1 MFKNF
6 LLICLIYITSL
17 SLSLAETVSKIEISG
32 NKRLT
37 KKAIILFSKVQLN
50 EDYNSTVLN
59 STLKEL
65 YQTDFFKS
73 VNINLKNNIL
83 FIEVVENPIIE
94 DLRIEGIKNKKFTE
108 KLMSFM
114 VLKNRKSFQERLFEN
129 DLNFIKNII
138 KKNGYYF
145 SKIETTLTTNNEQ
158 NSVRLIYNINLG
170 KKAKIK
176 DISFVGDKKIKNKKL
191 KNIIVSE
198 EARFWKIISNKK
210 YLDEERINLDKRLL
224 LNYYKNEGYYLAK
237 IENSFVES
245 LDDDSFK
252 LIFNINAGKKYVFNT
267 LKLELPSDFNEQH
280 FTSIN
285 KVLSE
290 QVGELYSLKVIEKIL
305 KEVDKI
311 ALSKQYEFINA
322 SLLEDINENDKLDF
336 TIKLNETQKFY
347 VEKINISGNHITLE
361 ETIRNSFIVDE
372 GDPYNEILFNKS
384 VNKIKS
390 RGIFAK
396 VNKELLDGSNE
407 NLKVINIDVEEK
419 PTGEISLGAGL
430 GTSGTSV
437 GGGIKEN
444 NFLGKAIQL
453 DANLSIS
460 EDTVKGKFVYLR
472 PNFNY
477 SDNDLATSIENTS
490 TDRLSDSGYKSNITG
505 FSLGTSFEQYENL
518 FFQPSIKTTFEKLE
532 TTNLASAA
540 IKKQEGDYFD
550 ANFNY
555 SLVYD
560 NRDRAYQPKDGYLIA
575 FNQDI
580 PVVSDNYELINGFNF
595 TKYKALFNDMVGKIN
610 FYGQAINT
618 LKDENVRLSKR
629 ILAPGSKLRGF
640 EAGKIGPVDNGDYIG
655 GNYASGLNFSS
666 TLPQLLPSLESLD
679 FNVFFDT
686 ANVWG
691 VDYSDTIDDSNKIR
705 SSMGIAMDI
714 LTPIGPMNFSLAQP
728 ITKKSSDKTETFR
741 FNIGTTF

>member
-532 TTNLASAA
+532 TTNLASSA

>member
-158 NSVRLIYNINLG
+158 NSVRLIYNIDLG

-580 PVVSDNYELINGFNF
+580 PVVSDNYEFINGFNF

-629 ILAPGSKLRGF
+629 ILASGSKLRGF

>member
-158 NSVRLIYNINLG
+158 NSVRLIYNIDLG

-290 QVGELYSLKVIEKIL
+290 QVGELYSLKIIEKIL

-580 PVVSDNYELINGFNF
+580 PVVSDNYEFINGFNF

-629 ILAPGSKLRGF
+629 ILASGSKLRGF